1 MPLPYP
7 LRAEDT
13 RLFGGGGGYRVV
25 VPKDRDQLTP
35 AEPDDAEHL
44 ATKRGQGTAGTG
56 RDLLP
61 EEGVEEDE
69 GPAPDRS
76 RG

>member
-1 MPLPYP
+1 M
-7 LRAEDT
+7 
-13 RLFGGGGGYRVV
+13 
-25 VPKDRDQLTP
+25 PKDRDQLTP

-44 ATKRGQGTAGTG
+44 ATKRGQGTAGSG

-61 EEGVEEDE
+61 EEGVEEDDRP
-69 GPAPDRS
+69 GSGRS